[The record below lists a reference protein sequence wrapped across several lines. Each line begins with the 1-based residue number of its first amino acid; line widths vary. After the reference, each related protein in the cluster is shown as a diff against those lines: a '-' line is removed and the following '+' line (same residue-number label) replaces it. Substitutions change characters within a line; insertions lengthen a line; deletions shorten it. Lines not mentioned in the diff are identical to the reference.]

1 MNNLLATLRDLQR
14 LLDNHNRTRASN
26 SQGLSTQ
33 VGNYILRILLRMFGV
48 VFQLKIK
55 KKLFLWNRDKES
67 DFFISNRC
75 YLIY

>member
-14 LLDNHNRTRASN
+14 LLDNHNRTRRAGN

-55 KKLFLWNRDKES
+55 KTFSLES
-67 DFFISNRC
+67 
-75 YLIY
+75 